1 MLTCFNEE
9 KTHTVI
15 IEITSGRNTDFGK
28 VKNALSGYMNI
39 KKESRLTESIAANVP
54 SGMIG
59 QFSNI
64 SQWLRCE
71 TKYNQETILS
81 ICSRIGKKYLTSIY
95 VYKWD
100 NRYLEDR
107 EGTIRLDLG
116 DPI

>member
-1 MLTCFNEE
+1 MLTCYNVE

-15 IEITSGRNTDFGK
+15 LEITFGRGTDLGK
-28 VKNALSGYMNI
+28 VKNAFSDYLHI
-39 KKESRLTESIAANVP
+39 KKESRLTENIAANVP
-54 SGMIG
+54 SCMIG

-71 TKYNQETILS
+71 SKYDLETILS
-81 ICSRIGKKYLTSIY
+81 ICSRIGKKYLTNIC

-100 NRYLEDR
+100 DRYLEDK
-107 EGTIRLDLG
+107 EVTIRLNLG